1 MKEISRKI
9 ILAGHFGVGKTSLV
23 GRFVHHKFSEKY
35 LTTIG
40 VNIEKKVV
48 NAGDTSVSLIIW
60 DVAGEKA
67 LKRINGSYFLG
78 SNGIILVF
86 DLTQPDT
93 YQNIAE
99 MVQTLKDRVQRE
111 VPVVVVGNKRDLVND
126 NELAAIKAQIDHD
139 IFAYTSAKTGEKV
152 EDTFLSLTHQ
162 LV

>member
-23 GRFVHHKFSEKY
+23 RRFVHHKFSEKY

-40 VNIEKKVV
+40 VNIEKKVLETD
-48 NAGDTSVSLIIW
+48 DTIINLIIW

-67 LKRINGSYFLG
+67 LQRINGSYFLG

-93 YQNIAE
+93 YQNLKA
-99 MVQTLKDRVQRE
+99 MVQTLKDRVKRD
-111 VPVVVVGNKRDLVND
+111 VPVIVVGNKTDLVSET
-126 NELAAIKAQIDHD
+126 ELAAIDAQLDYD
-139 IFAYTSAKTGEKV
+139 IFTYTSAKTGEKV
-152 EDTFLSLTHQ
+152 EDTFRALTKQ